1 MVPGGAVAQNGAPAP
16 AVLGHARAMSDLH
29 REMIEL
35 KAADGH
41 RLDAYRA
48 TPAGKPRGAIVVAQE
63 IFGVNRHIQAVAD
76 QFAEAG
82 YLAIAPALFD
92 RLQKHADIPYDDI
105 PAGRALKDASRLEQV
120 LLDLKAAIDVAAPA
134 GKVGIV
140 GYCWGGTVAYVA
152 ACHLPFAAS
161 VCYYGA
167 QIARHIDRTP
177 RCPTMFHFGERDS
190 MIPPEDVERIR
201 KAYPLGHYH
210 VYPADHGFNC
220 TERSVYHAPSAALA
234 LERSLQFLQRHVG

>member
-1 MVPGGAVAQNGAPAP
+1 VVPTGAVAQNGGLVP
-16 AVLGHARAMSDLH
+16 VVEGHARAMTQT
-29 REMIEL
+29 RCETIEL

-41 RLDAYRA
+41 CLDAFRA
-48 TPAGKPRGAIVVAQE
+48 IPAGTPRGAVVVVQE
-63 IFGVNRHIQAVAD
+63 IFGVNRHIEAVSRLYAD
-76 QFAEAG
+76 AG

-105 PAGRALKDASRLEQV
+105 PAGRALRDASRTEQV
-120 LLDLKAAIDVAAPA
+120 LLDIKAAIDAVASA
-134 GKVGIV
+134 GKVGII
-140 GYCWGGTVAYVA
+140 GYCWGGTMAYVA
-152 ACHLPFAAS
+152 ACHLPLAAS

-167 QIARHIDRTP
+167 QIARFIDRTP
-177 RCPTMFHFGERDS
+177 KCPTMFHFGERDS
-190 MIPPEDVERIR
+190 MIPPDDVERIR

-234 LERSLQFLQRHVG
+234 QERSVEFLQRHIG